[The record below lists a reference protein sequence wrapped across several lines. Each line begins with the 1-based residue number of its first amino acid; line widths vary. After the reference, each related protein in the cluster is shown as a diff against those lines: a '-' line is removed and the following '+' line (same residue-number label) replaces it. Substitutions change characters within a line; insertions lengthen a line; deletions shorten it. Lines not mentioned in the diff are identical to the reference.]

1 MVSPSQSNVSMHLTS
16 PVWRWA
22 IEQGGGSGELATR
35 KTRSGR
41 PEPACSLQN
50 KERKAGGSRRAPSLC
65 PGILLPSMER
75 CMQQHGR
82 SYDERRRGI

>member
-1 MVSPSQSNVSMHLTS
+1 MVSPSQSNVSMHLIS

-41 PEPACSLQN
+41 PEVAGVFPPYAPASSFHPWRGACSSTG
-50 KERKAGGSRRAPSLC
+50 EATMSGGVASDGAAWEKP
-65 PGILLPSMER
+65 
-75 CMQQHGR
+75 
-82 SYDERRRGI
+82 